1 MKTGRMKIGIVGG
14 LCHLAAPLLDP
25 ADILAAAAVGR
36 AMCTGRREEMFDFKR
51 LSCKK

>member
-1 MKTGRMKIGIVGG
+1 MKIGIVGG
-14 LCHLAAPLLDP
+14 LCHLAAPLIDP
-25 ADILAAAAVGR
+25 AEILAAAAVGR